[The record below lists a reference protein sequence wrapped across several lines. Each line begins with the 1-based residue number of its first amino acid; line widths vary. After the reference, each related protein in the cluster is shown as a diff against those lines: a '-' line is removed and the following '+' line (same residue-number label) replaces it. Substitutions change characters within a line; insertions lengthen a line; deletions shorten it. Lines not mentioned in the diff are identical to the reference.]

1 MARKRY
7 VYIVMSSYTSIEE
20 YINEYGEWDNDTS
33 NYVFSVFGTE
43 KRAKEAIL
51 KYKEKY
57 GDKSNEKYIHEYWI
71 KKMEIE

>member
-7 VYIVMSSYTSIEE
+7 VYFVVSIFTSVNE
-20 YINEYGEWDNDTS
+20 YVNEYGEWCADS
-33 NYVFSVFGTE
+33 FEHVYAAFGTE

-57 GDKSNEKYIHEYWI
+57 GDESNEKYIHEYVI
-71 KKMEIE
+71 RKMEIK